1 MGVTYPLRCLLVVPG
16 VEIPVCDVLLLE
28 QLDGESQHLGVG
40 SHLGVLPVTASA
52 NVLPGVILA
61 KLTFDVFGVRDRDLL
76 GLFKRVEY
84 SVSTRLDSLDST
96 ISSASIF
103 VRGRLNLTVLPSSLR
118 RNY

>member
-1 MGVTYPLRCLLVVPG
+1 MLECLD
-16 VEIPVCDVLLLE
+16 IR
-28 QLDGESQHLGVG
+28 SQHLDVG

-76 GLFKRVEY
+76 GLFRRVEY

-96 ISSASIF
+96 ILSASIF
-103 VRGRLNLTVLPSSLR
+103 VRGEVEPHGPSVVPP
-118 RNY
+118 